1 MLRCRKIRGLLAASL
16 YEALNEDDQATLDR
30 HLADCGACREQ
41 ARQLRALHDAV
52 PVSPV
57 EFTGDLVPVLR
68 QRLAEDP
75 SSILWRRWAMP
86 VAACALLAVVAGVWF
101 TSYPIIQPSPIVAT
115 APVAVPAP
123 EKPSSPAEILLAKAE
138 TLRAERDFTGAL
150 GVLAQITNDYPK
162 GLKAA
167 EAQLQIAD
175 IEFSDL
181 QRYPQAYEAYEAVRN
196 HSPESWNSTPAM
208 IKDRFD
214 LLSEA
219 CTKDFEPLYA
229 LDAARS
235 GLNTSFDKLEQ
246 LVVRYPGSLVA
257 ALAVDAMCGQVAEEA
272 GAIPI
277 KAAAL
282 ETVRQRCKAPIA
294 IAQVNVALG
303 DMYWR
308 VLHEP
313 QKAREYYVQVAE
325 SPHSDLARVAQAAL
339 SEIENTRQS
348 KPKE

>member
-1 MLRCRKIRGLLAASL
+1 MLGCRKIRGLLAASL
-16 YEALNEDDQATLDR
+16 YEAPNEDDQATLDR
-30 HLADCGACREQ
+30 HLANCAACREQ

-52 PVSPV
+52 PIPPV
-57 EFTGDLVPVLR
+57 EFTGDLLPVLR
-68 QRLAEDP
+68 QRLAEESTP
-75 SSILWRRWAMP
+75 FLWRRWAMP
-86 VAACALLAVVAGVWF
+86 VAACALLVIFAGVWF
-101 TSYPIIQPSPIVAT
+101 VSF
-115 APVAVPAP
+115 PAP
-123 EKPSSPAEILLAKAE
+123 EPSLMTAQVPEISSSPIDILFAKAE
-138 TLRAERDFTGAL
+138 NLRAERDFTGAI
-150 GVLAQITNDYPK
+150 GVLAEIAKDYPK
-162 GLKAA
+162 DRKAA

-181 QRYPQAYEAYEAVRN
+181 QRYPHAYEAYETVRN
-196 HSPESWNSTPAM
+196 NSPESWNDAPAM

-235 GLNTSFDKLEQ
+235 GLDTSFDKLEQ

-257 ALAVDAMCGQVAEEA
+257 ALAVDAMCDQVAEEA
-272 GAIPI
+272 DAIPI

-282 ETVRQRCKAPIA
+282 ESVRQRCKTPIA

-313 QKAREYYVQVAE
+313 QKAREYYAQVIK
-325 SPHSDLARVAQAAL
+325 SPHADLAKVAQAAL
-339 SEIENTRQS
+339 FEIENT
-348 KPKE
+348 P